1 VRCGFCFLFG
11 GYFFLFVFLP
21 LGSLSQLSV
30 QPSAKQALVLAP
42 EREWEHPA
50 KGGGE
55 GRELAL
61 WAA

>member
-1 VRCGFCFLFG
+1 
-11 GYFFLFVFLP
+11 LFVFLP